1 MNRKTFIFSKNSRF
15 LTSLFHTISVSVAA
29 LLIFVIAAP
38 LASALFEFLTY
49 SMTKPMRM
57 GDVFFAVKLSLMTAT
72 IASFLAII
80 TALPVSWLLARKKIP
95 GKIVI
100 DTILDL
106 PLVISPIALGAML
119 LLFFKTAPGE
129 FIEELFGPFVFE
141 VKGIILAQFVVIIG
155 LAIRMIKSIFME
167 IDPEYETIART
178 LGVSEAGAFF
188 KVSLP
193 MAKSGIGSAFIMVW
207 ARALGEFG
215 ATVTLAGAMP
225 LKTST
230 IPVAIYLSYG
240 VADISSMM
248 ALILLAVIIAFIMLI
263 SMRALGSAKLKQV
276 S

>member
-1 MNRKTFIFSKNSRF
+1 MNRKTFIFSKNSKF
-15 LTSLFHTISVSVAA
+15 LTYLFHTISVSVAA
-29 LLIFVIAAP
+29 LLIFVIVAP

-57 GDVFFAVKLSLMTAT
+57 GDVFFAVKLSLLTAT

-155 LAIRMIKSIFME
+155 LAIRIIKSIFME

-263 SMRALGSAKLKQV
+263 SMRALGSSKLKQV